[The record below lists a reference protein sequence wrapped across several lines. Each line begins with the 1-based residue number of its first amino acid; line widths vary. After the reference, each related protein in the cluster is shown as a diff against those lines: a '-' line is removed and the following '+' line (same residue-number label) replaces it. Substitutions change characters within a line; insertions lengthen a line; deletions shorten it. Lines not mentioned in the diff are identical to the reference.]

1 MNKFTKRLKRKIRF
15 NSKTNS
21 IVLFLF
27 AFVLLLGV
35 GFAYINTD
43 VEVQGAGKVTSSKWD
58 VHFDNVQVNENGF
71 NSVEGN
77 PLPSIVDN
85 YTVTF
90 NVELDSPGDFYEF
103 NIDVVNEGT
112 IDAMIND
119 IIISPELS
127 LEQAKLFKY
136 DIKYSDGVDLEKNQ
150 SLRAGETKT
159 LKVLFKYNELEDY
172 LDYSEENQ
180 SFEFSIT
187 INYVQ
192 VNEDAIDNYNLK

>member
-21 IVLFLF
+21 MVLFLF

-43 VEVQGAGKVTSSKWD
+43 TDVVGAGKVTSSKWD
-58 VHFDNVQVNENGF
+58 VHFDNVQVNENSI
-71 NSVEGN
+71 NSVEGS

-85 YTVTF
+85 YTINF
-90 NVELDSPGDFYEF
+90 NVGLDSPGDFYEF
-103 NIDVVNEGT
+103 NVDVVNDGT

-119 IIISPELS
+119 IIISPELTP
-127 LEQAKLFKY
+127 EQARLFKY
-136 DIKYSDGVDLEKNQ
+136 DIKYSDGTDLFKNQ
-150 SLRAGETKT
+150 GLKAGESKT

-172 LDYSEENQ
+172 LDYSVDNQ
-180 SFEFSIT
+180 SFDFSIT

-192 VNEDAIDNYNLK
+192 ANEDVIDN

>member
-21 IVLFLF
+21 MVLFLF
-27 AFVLLLGV
+27 AFILLLGV
-35 GFAYINTD
+35 GYAYINTD
-43 VEVQGAGKVTSSKWD
+43 VDVQGAGKVTSSKWD
-58 VHFDNVQVNENGF
+58 VHFDNVVVNENSF
-71 NSVEGN
+71 NSVEGS

-85 YTVTF
+85 YTITF
-90 NVELDSPGDFYEF
+90 NVGLDSPGDFYEF
-103 NIDVVNEGT
+103 NVDVVNNGT

-119 IIISPELS
+119 IIISPELTE
-127 LEQAKLFKY
+127 EQAKLFKY

-150 SLRAGETKT
+150 LLRAGETKT

-172 LDYSEENQ
+172 LDYSVDNQ
-180 SFEFSIT
+180 SFDFSIT

-192 VNEDAIDNYNLK
+192 ANENAIDDYD

>member
-21 IVLFLF
+21 MVLFLF
-27 AFVLLLGV
+27 AFILLLGV
-35 GFAYINTD
+35 GYAYINTD
-43 VEVQGAGKVTSSKWD
+43 VDVQGAGKVTSSKWD
-58 VHFDNVQVNENGF
+58 VHFDNVVVNENSF
-71 NSVEGN
+71 NSVEGS

-85 YTVTF
+85 YTITF
-90 NVELDSPGDFYEF
+90 NVGLDSPGDFYEF
-103 NIDVVNEGT
+103 NVDVVNNGT

-119 IIISPELS
+119 IIISPELTE
-127 LEQAKLFKY
+127 EQAKLFKY

-150 SLRAGETKT
+150 LLRAGETKT

-172 LDYSEENQ
+172 LDYSVDNQ
-180 SFEFSIT
+180 SFDFSIT

-192 VNEDAIDNYNLK
+192 ANKNAIDDYD

>member
-21 IVLFLF
+21 MVLFLF
-27 AFVLLLGV
+27 AFILLLGV
-35 GFAYINTD
+35 GYAYINTD
-43 VEVQGAGKVTSSKWD
+43 VDVQGAGKVTSSKWD
-58 VHFDNVQVNENGF
+58 VHFDNVVVNENSF
-71 NSVEGN
+71 NSVEGS

-85 YTVTF
+85 YTITF
-90 NVELDSPGDFYEF
+90 NVGLDSPGDFYEF
-103 NIDVVNEGT
+103 NVDVVNNGT

-119 IIISPELS
+119 IIISPELT
-127 LEQAKLFKY
+127 EGQAKLFKY

-150 SLRAGETKT
+150 LLRAGETKT

-172 LDYSEENQ
+172 LDYSVDNQ
-180 SFEFSIT
+180 SFDFSIT

-192 VNEDAIDNYNLK
+192 ANENAIDDYD

>member
-21 IVLFLF
+21 MVLFLF
-27 AFVLLLGV
+27 AFILLLGV
-35 GFAYINTD
+35 GYAYINTD
-43 VEVQGAGKVTSSKWD
+43 VDVQGAGKVTSSKWD
-58 VHFDNVQVNENGF
+58 VYFDNVVVNENSF
-71 NSVEGN
+71 NSVEGS

-85 YTVTF
+85 YTITF
-90 NVELDSPGDFYEF
+90 NVGLDSPGDFYEF
-103 NIDVVNEGT
+103 NVDVVNNGT

-119 IIISPELS
+119 IIISPELTE
-127 LEQAKLFKY
+127 EQAKLFKY

-150 SLRAGETKT
+150 LLRAGETKT

-172 LDYSEENQ
+172 LDYSVDNQ
-180 SFEFSIT
+180 SFDFSIT

-192 VNEDAIDNYNLK
+192 ANENAIDDYD